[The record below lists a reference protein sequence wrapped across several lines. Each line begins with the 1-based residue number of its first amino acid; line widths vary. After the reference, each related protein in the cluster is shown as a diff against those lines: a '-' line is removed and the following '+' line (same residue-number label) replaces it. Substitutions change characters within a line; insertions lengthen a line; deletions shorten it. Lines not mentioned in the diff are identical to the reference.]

1 MTYSR
6 CQTFQSVLEKW
17 YSMAKFLLKMN
28 YVGSSF
34 LSFFFGPSEGSSF
47 SFQNLLYATAGHN
60 SLAGWLQKVKSKK

>member
-1 MTYSR
+1 
-6 CQTFQSVLEKW
+6 
-17 YSMAKFLLKMN
+17 MAKFLLKMN